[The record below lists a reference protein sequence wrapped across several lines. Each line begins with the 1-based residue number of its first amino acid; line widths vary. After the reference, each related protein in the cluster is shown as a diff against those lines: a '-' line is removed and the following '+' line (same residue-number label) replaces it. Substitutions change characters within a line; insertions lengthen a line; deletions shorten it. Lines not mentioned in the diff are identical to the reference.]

1 MRGTTL
7 IAYSSHSSITATTG
21 SIDRTCSKG
30 PIQITVPIDSHQPS
44 TLFKENLFFY

>member
-7 IAYSSHSSITATTG
+7 IAYSSHSSITAMTG